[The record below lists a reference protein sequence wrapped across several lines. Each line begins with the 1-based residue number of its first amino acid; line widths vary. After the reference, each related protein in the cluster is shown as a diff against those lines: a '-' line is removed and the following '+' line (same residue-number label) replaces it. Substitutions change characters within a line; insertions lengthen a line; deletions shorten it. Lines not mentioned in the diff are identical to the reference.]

1 MKKVFVSGCYDL
13 LHSGHVEFF
22 QQASQFGDLY
32 VGIGSDA
39 TYLEYKHRKPMFPQE
54 ERLFMVRNIKAVKE
68 AYINEG
74 SGVIDFLPTLDLVQP
89 DIFVVNADG
98 GSETKRKLC
107 EERGIQYIELQRT
120 PHEGLEAR
128 SSSSLKAA
136 LSTQETNSQQAQPST
151 LNPQPGGGIPTRLDL
166 AGTWIDQ
173 PYVSMHHP
181 GWAITISL
189 EPTFEVRDRCG
200 LSTSTRNL
208 IQKIWPMKLPK
219 MDPEMLARLVFCFEN
234 NPERQEGHISGAQ
247 DSIGICF
254 PGLCRHYY
262 DNNFRPKKIENTND
276 EMTLRFL
283 EEHLVM
289 VPMEPRKPGC
299 SVVEGKDI
307 TPEKVKTLAA
317 AADACWEA
325 IMKKDLAAFASAYKA
340 SFDAQVAMFPGMIRP
355 AYHVNVDANA
365 NRQPTPNRA
374 QSNSFELP
382 RCEGGKACVAG
393 LTANAYI
400 SEAIA
405 HYSAMDD
412 VLAWKMPGA
421 GGGGY
426 LALVVNDAKS
436 FVASHPEAFE
446 LHIRRE

>member
-13 LHSGHVEFF
+13 LHSGHIEFF
-22 QQASQFGDLY
+22 KQASQFGDLY

-54 ERLFMVRNIKAVKE
+54 ERLFMVRNVKAVKE

-74 SGVIDFLPTLDLVQP
+74 SGVIDFIPTLDLVKP
-89 DIFVVNADG
+89 DIFVVNAEG
-98 GSETKRKLC
+98 GSAEKRQLC
-107 EERGIQYIELQRT
+107 EERGIQYIELERT
-120 PHEGLEAR
+120 PHAGLEAR

-136 LSTQETNSQQAQPST
+136 LSTQQEDTNQNSEFKTQNSS
-151 LNPQPGGGIPTRLDL
+151 GIPTRLDL

-173 PYVSMHHP
+173 PYVSQYHP

-200 LSTSTRNL
+200 LSTSTRKM
-208 IQKIWPMKLPK
+208 IQKIWPVKLPK

-234 NPERQEGHISGAQ
+234 NPEREDGHISGAQ
-247 DSIGICF
+247 DSIGICV

-262 DNNFRPKKIENTND
+262 DNNFWPKKVENTND

-283 EEHLVM
+283 EQHLVM
-289 VPMEPRKPGC
+289 IPMEPRKPGC

-307 TPEKVKTLAA
+307 TPTKVKAL
-317 AADACWEA
+317 ADAAEACWAA
-325 IMKKDLAAFASAYKA
+325 ILKRDLAAFASAYKA
-340 SFDAQVAMFPGMIRP
+340 SFDAQTAMFPGMI
-355 AYHVNVDANA
+355 A
-365 NRQPTPNRA
+365 PTYVGHPEED
-374 QSNSFELP
+374 NS
-382 RCEGGKACVAG
+382 
-393 LTANAYI
+393 YI
-400 SEAIA
+400 REAIA
-405 HYSAMDD
+405 HYSSLPD

-426 LALVVNDAKS
+426 LALVVTDAKE
-436 FVASHPEAFE
+436 FIAKHPEAFE
-446 LHIRRE
+446 LKIRRE

>member
-1 MKKVFVSGCYDL
+1 MNKKVFVSGCYDL

-22 QQASQFGDLY
+22 KQASQFGDLY

-54 ERLFMVRNIKAVKE
+54 ERLFMVSNIKFVKE

-74 SGVIDFLPTLDLVQP
+74 NGVIDFIPTLDIVKP
-89 DIFVVNADG
+89 DIFVVNAEG
-98 GSETKRKLC
+98 GSDAKRQLC
-107 EERGIQYIELQRT
+107 EERGIQYIELERT
-120 PHEGLEAR
+120 PAEGLQAR

-136 LSTQETNSQQAQPST
+136 LSNHQEDVNQKSEIKNHKS
-151 LNPQPGGGIPTRLDL
+151 GIPTRLDL

-200 LSTSTRNL
+200 LSTSTRNM
-208 IQKIWPMKLPK
+208 IQKIWPRRLPK
-219 MDPEMLARLVFCFEN
+219 MEPEMLARLVFCFEN
-234 NPERQEGHISGAQ
+234 NPEREDGHISGAQ
-247 DSIGICF
+247 DSIGICV

-262 DNNFRPKKIENTND
+262 DNNFWPKKIENTND

-289 VPMEPRKPGC
+289 VPMTPRLPGC

-307 TPEKVKTLAA
+307 TLAKVKAL
-317 AADACWEA
+317 ADAAEACWNA
-325 IMKKDLAAFASAYKA
+325 ILKKDLEAFAAAYKA
-340 SFDAQVAMFPGMIRP
+340 SFEAQIAMFPGMI
-355 AYHVNVDANA
+355 A
-365 NRQPTPNRA
+365 PTYIGHPELD
-374 QSNSFELP
+374 NS
-382 RCEGGKACVAG
+382 
-393 LTANAYI
+393 YI
-400 SEAIA
+400 AETIA
-405 HYSAMDD
+405 RYSAMDD

-426 LALVVNDAKS
+426 LALVVKDAKL
-436 FVASHPEAFE
+436 FIEQCPEAFE

>member
-1 MKKVFVSGCYDL
+1 MNKKVFVSGCYDL

-22 QQASQFGDLY
+22 KQASQFGDLY

-54 ERLFMVRNIKAVKE
+54 ERLFMVQNIKAVKE

-74 SGVIDFLPTLDLVQP
+74 RGVIDFLPTLDIVKP
-89 DIFVVNADG
+89 DIFVVNAEG
-98 GSETKRKLC
+98 GSDTKRQIC
-107 EERGIQYIELQRT
+107 EERGIEYIELQRT
-120 PHEGLEAR
+120 PHEGLQAR

-136 LSTQETNSQQAQPST
+136 LSTKEEEVTHNSELITHNST
-151 LNPQPGGGIPTRLDL
+151 IPTRLDI

-189 EPTFEVRDRCG
+189 EPTFEIRDRCG
-200 LSTSTRNL
+200 LSTSTRNM
-208 IQKIWPMKLPK
+208 IRKIWPMKLPK

-234 NPERQEGHISGAQ
+234 NPEREDGHISGAQ
-247 DSIGICF
+247 DSIGICV

-262 DNNFRPKKIENTND
+262 DNNFWPKKIESTND

-307 TPEKVKTLAA
+307 TPVKVRALAD
-317 AADACWEA
+317 AADACWKA
-325 IMKKDLAAFASAYKA
+325 IMSRNLEAFAAAYKA
-340 SFDAQVAMFPGMIRP
+340 SFEAQVAMFPGMVTPTYIGHP
-355 AYHVNVDANA
+355 EQD
-365 NRQPTPNRA
+365 NRY
-374 QSNSFELP
+374 
-382 RCEGGKACVAG
+382 VAD
-393 LTANAYI
+393 T
-400 SEAIA
+400 IA

-426 LALVVNDAKS
+426 LALVVKNAKL
-436 FVASHPEAFE
+436 FVDYHPEAFD

>member
-1 MKKVFVSGCYDL
+1 MAKKVFVSGCYDL

-22 QQASQFGDLY
+22 KQASQFGDLY

-54 ERLFMVRNIKAVKE
+54 ERLFMVSNIKFVKE
-68 AYINEG
+68 AFINEG
-74 SGVIDFLPTLDLVQP
+74 SGVIDFIPTLDMVKP
-89 DIFVVNADG
+89 DIFVVNAEG
-98 GSETKRKLC
+98 GSDTKRQLC

-120 PHEGLEAR
+120 PAEGLQAR

-136 LSTQETNSQQAQPST
+136 LSTQQEDTSHNSELKTHNS
-151 LNPQPGGGIPTRLDL
+151 GIPTRLDL

-200 LSTSTRNL
+200 LSTSTRKM
-208 IQKIWPMKLPK
+208 IQKIWPVKLPK

-234 NPERQEGHISGAQ
+234 NPERGDGHISGAQ
-247 DSIGICF
+247 DSIGICV

-262 DNNFRPKKIENTND
+262 DNNFWPKKIENTND

-289 VPMEPRKPGC
+289 IPMEPRKPGC
-299 SVVEGKDI
+299 SVTERKDI
-307 TPEKVKTLAA
+307 TPAKVKAL
-317 AADACWEA
+317 ADAAEACWNA
-325 IMKKDLAAFASAYKA
+325 ILKKDLEAFAAAYKA
-340 SFDAQVAMFPGMIRP
+340 SFEAQTAMFPDMI
-355 AYHVNVDANA
+355 A
-365 NRQPTPNRA
+365 PTYVGHPELD
-374 QSNSFELP
+374 NS
-382 RCEGGKACVAG
+382 
-393 LTANAYI
+393 YI
-400 SEAIA
+400 AEAIA
-405 HYSAMDD
+405 CYSAMDD

-426 LALVVNDAKS
+426 LALVVKDAKL
-436 FVASHPEAFE
+436 FIEQHTEAFE

>member
-1 MKKVFVSGCYDL
+1 MNKKVFVSGCYDL

-22 QQASQFGDLY
+22 KQASQFGDLY

-54 ERLFMVRNIKAVKE
+54 ERLFMVSNIKFVKE

-74 SGVIDFLPTLDLVQP
+74 SGVIDFIPTLDIVKP
-89 DIFVVNADG
+89 DIFVVNAEG
-98 GSETKRKLC
+98 GSDDKRQLC
-107 EERGIQYIELQRT
+107 EERGIQYIELERT
-120 PHEGLEAR
+120 PAEGLQAR

-136 LSTQETNSQQAQPST
+136 LSTQQENSESKT
-151 LNPQPGGGIPTRLDL
+151 HNLGIPTRLDL

-200 LSTSTRNL
+200 LSTSTRNM
-208 IQKIWPMKLPK
+208 IQKIWPRKLPK

-234 NPERQEGHISGAQ
+234 NPEREDGHISGAQ
-247 DSIGICF
+247 DSIGICV

-262 DNNFRPKKIENTND
+262 DNNFWPKKIENTTD

-289 VPMEPRKPGC
+289 VPMTPRLPGC

-307 TPEKVKTLAA
+307 TPVKVKAL
-317 AADACWEA
+317 ADAAEACWHA
-325 IMKKDLAAFASAYKA
+325 ILKKDLEAFAAAYKA
-340 SFDAQVAMFPGMIRP
+340 SFEAQTAMFPGMI
-355 AYHVNVDANA
+355 A
-365 NRQPTPNRA
+365 PTYVGHPE
-374 QSNSFELP
+374 QDNS
-382 RCEGGKACVAG
+382 
-393 LTANAYI
+393 YI
-400 SEAIA
+400 AEAIVR
-405 HYSAMDD
+405 YSAMDD

-426 LALVVNDAKS
+426 LALVVKNAKQ
-436 FVASHPEAFE
+436 FIVQHIEAFE
-446 LHIRRE
+446 LNIRRE

>member
-1 MKKVFVSGCYDL
+1 MVNKKVFVSGCYDL

-32 VGIGSDA
+32 VGIGSDV

-54 ERLFMVRNIKAVKE
+54 ERLFMVKNIKAVKE

-74 SGVIDFLPTLDLVQP
+74 SGVIDFIPTLDLVKP
-89 DIFVVNADG
+89 DIFVVNAEG
-98 GSETKRKLC
+98 GSPAKRQLC
-107 EERGIQYIELQRT
+107 EERGIQYIELERT
-120 PHEGLEAR
+120 PHEGLQAR

-136 LSTQETNSQQAQPST
+136 LSTQQEETIQNSEFKIQNSS
-151 LNPQPGGGIPTRLDL
+151 GIPTRLDL

-173 PYVSMHHP
+173 PYVSQYHP
-181 GWAITISL
+181 GWALTISL

-200 LSTSTRNL
+200 LSTSTRKM

-234 NPERQEGHISGAQ
+234 NPEREDGHISGAQ
-247 DSIGICF
+247 DAIGICV

-262 DNNFRPKKIENTND
+262 DNNFWPQKVEITND

-289 VPMEPRKPGC
+289 VPLEPRKPGC

-307 TPEKVKTLAA
+307 TPTKVKALAD
-317 AADACWEA
+317 AADACWTA
-325 IMKKDLAAFASAYKA
+325 IMRKDLDAFAAAYRA
-340 SFDAQVAMFPGMIRP
+340 SFEAQVAMFPGMV
-355 AYHVNVDANA
+355 H
-365 NRQPTPNRA
+365 PT
-374 QSNSFELP
+374 
-382 RCEGGKACVAG
+382 
-393 LTANAYI
+393 YI
-400 SEAIA
+400 DHPEQDGSYIAKAIA
-405 HYSAMDD
+405 HYSAIPE

-426 LALVVNDAKS
+426 LALVVADAKN
-436 FVASHPEAFE
+436 FVENHPEAFE

>member
-1 MKKVFVSGCYDL
+1 MNKKVFVSGCYDL

-22 QQASQFGDLY
+22 KQASQFGDLY

-54 ERLFMVRNIKAVKE
+54 ERLFMVQNIKAVKE

-74 SGVIDFLPTLDLVQP
+74 RGVIDFLPTLDIVKP
-89 DIFVVNADG
+89 DIFVVNAEG
-98 GSETKRKLC
+98 GSDTKRRLC
-107 EERGIQYIELQRT
+107 EERGIQYIELERT
-120 PHEGLEAR
+120 PAEGLQAR

-136 LSTQETNSQQAQPST
+136 MQKNESSEEK
-151 LNPQPGGGIPTRLDL
+151 GRGIPTRLDL

-200 LSTSTRNL
+200 LSTSTRNM

-234 NPERQEGHISGAQ
+234 NPEREDGHISGAQ
-247 DSIGICF
+247 DSIGICV

-262 DNNFRPKKIENTND
+262 DNNFWPKKIESTND

-307 TPEKVKTLAA
+307 TLNKVRALAD
-317 AADACWEA
+317 AADACWKA
-325 IMKKDLAAFASAYKA
+325 IQTRNLEAFAAAYKA
-340 SFDAQVAMFPGMIRP
+340 SFEAQIAMFPGMVTPTYIGLP
-355 AYHVNVDANA
+355 EQD
-365 NRQPTPNRA
+365 NRY
-374 QSNSFELP
+374 
-382 RCEGGKACVAG
+382 VAD
-393 LTANAYI
+393 T
-400 SEAIA
+400 IA
-405 HYSAMDD
+405 HYSGMDD

-426 LALVVNDAKS
+426 LALVVKDAKG
-436 FVASHPEAFE
+436 FIDSHPEAFE
-446 LHIRRE
+446 IHIRRE